1 MNFDRNTVIGF
12 VLLALLLF
20 TYLFISTK
28 NSHELEA
35 KKQHYVDSV
44 TLVQNHIRDS
54 IAQNAPADT
63 TLNRPVQPGELATRG
78 TETFTVVENERN
90 AENSDHVK

>member
-1 MNFDRNTVIGF
+1 MYFDRNTVIGF

-35 KKQHYVDSV
+35 KKQHYTDSV
-44 TLVQNHIRDS
+44 AQVQNHIRDS
-54 IAQNAPADT
+54 LSKIAPADS
-63 TLNRPVQPGELATRG
+63 TLNQPVQPGELATRG
-78 TETFTVVENERN
+78 
-90 AENSDHVK
+90 AEA